1 MGMLRHI
8 TVALYNY
15 HSMVETPIYM
25 STSTQTNI
33 IYFYLQMYADN
44 VISLAFGKA
53 LIPFQVSVCWS
64 GDGGRAQR
72 LSQEVTL
79 TGVKEPSN
87 FLTVISPS
95 PCTGMVLHLLSMT

>member
-1 MGMLRHI
+1 
-8 TVALYNY
+8 
-15 HSMVETPIYM
+15 
-25 STSTQTNI
+25 
-33 IYFYLQMYADN
+33 MYADN

-72 LSQEVTL
+72 RLSQEVTL

-87 FLTVISPS
+87 FLTIISPS
-95 PCTGMVLHLLSMT
+95 PCIGTVLHLLSVMYYVAFYTHI